1 MVATSRFLALCLITN
16 LAQRAEAALFDS
28 IFVADQLALGGHEF
42 FRRRA
47 LGWSRSSL

>member
-1 MVATSRFLALCLITN
+1 VATSGFLAAVFDYQD

-28 IFVADQLALGGHEF
+28 IFLADQLALGGHEF

-47 LGWSRSSL
+47 PGWSRSSF